1 MSKQQLRADSV
12 IDSLAL
18 LYRRIDER
26 FPNSSLLDVCADLL
40 VTAEKTARRARAAGR
55 PDPTRM
61 LVTVIGLTVL
71 STLALAA
78 VLAPTLGIERW
89 FPETFSGDNSVYDL
103 VEVLTSVALVFVGA
117 FFYLSATGTR
127 GKRRFVFRH
136 LHELR
141 SFAHVIDMHQLTK
154 DPITL
159 SKSATRTESSPER
172 AMTPFE
178 LARYLDYSAEMLSLT
193 GKLAALYGERTNDPE
208 INATVN
214 DVETLTAGIA
224 RKIWQKIMMLDNYV
238 AME

>member
-89 FPETFSGDNSVYDL
+89 FPETFKGDNSVYDL

-117 FFYLSATGTR
+117 FFLPLGDG
-127 GKRRFVFRH
+127 GKGQAAFR
-136 LHELR
+136 LPP
-141 SFAHVIDMHQLTK
+141 ST
-154 DPITL
+154 
-159 SKSATRTESSPER
+159 
-172 AMTPFE
+172 
-178 LARYLDYSAEMLSLT
+178 
-193 GKLAALYGERTNDPE
+193 
-208 INATVN
+208 
-214 DVETLTAGIA
+214 
-224 RKIWQKIMMLDNYV
+224 
-238 AME
+238 